1 MKKIFLSLVFS
12 MLSLCCASQ
21 RDTVR
26 YSLDNNINGS
36 FAKYSDK
43 SFSAGAGFMG
53 DNQVSY
59 RKIKL
64 SSSTNYSISF
74 KDSITSS
81 ELLEKA
87 NLGIG
92 SFFLSDI
99 YSRSMA
105 RSIRNDNSIGI
116 GFGKKIDAFGSSI
129 SLSYAAIYQITYYY
143 SGSTREVARSSFRI
157 KIKKESKAIG
167 FSSEIYYQPSFS
179 SMDDYIVYG
188 NAKLVLFPK
197 NKLSFL
203 VQDAINYISTSK
215 VKTLH
220 NITFGIG
227 LSMKN

>member
-1 MKKIFLSLVFS
+1 MKEMLFS
-12 MLSLCCASQ
+12 IMMAIAAFCASGQ
-21 RDTVR
+21 KDTVR

-36 FAKYSDK
+36 FAKYSDR

-53 DNQVSY
+53 DNLVSY

-92 SFFLSDI
+92 GFFLSEI

-105 RSIRNDNSIGI
+105 RSIRNDNSIGV
-116 GFGKKIDAFGSSI
+116 GFGKKLDAFGSSI

-143 SGSTREVARSSFRI
+143 SGSSKEAVRSSFRI
-157 KIKKESKAIG
+157 KIKKETKSIG

-188 NAKLVLFPK
+188 SAKLVLFPK

-203 VQDAINYISTSK
+203 VQDAINYISTSDI
-215 VKTLH
+215 KTLH

-227 LSMKN
+227 FSMKN